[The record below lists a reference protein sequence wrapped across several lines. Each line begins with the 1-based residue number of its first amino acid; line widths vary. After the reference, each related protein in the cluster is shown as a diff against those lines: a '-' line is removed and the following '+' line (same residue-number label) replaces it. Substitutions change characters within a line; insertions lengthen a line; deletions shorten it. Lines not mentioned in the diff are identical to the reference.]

1 MNLHIKRKRDI
12 MKGKKLL
19 ATLAVS
25 AILFTGCGLKSA
37 NTIIKVNDTKITQ
50 GQFDGS
56 FNKQI
61 NNSMF
66 AQMGINMKNGKNTF
80 LTNLIKERVVNELIV
95 RALLEEEMAKR
106 DIKVTNEDVEN
117 AIKEIID
124 NVGSKEQLDAILKQ
138 NNVTPSEFK
147 KDLKEQVKIKK
158 LAEQLGN
165 TDISDKEAKDF
176 YTQNIKRFTYPDKV
190 KASHILIAANPAE
203 IREQIVGDTKTKAM
217 TESEINAEV
226 QKRMDEKAAQA
237 KEILADLQKDPTK
250 FAKVAKEKSDDTT
263 TAEKGG
269 ELGFFAKEEM
279 VPEFANTAFSLKPNT
294 LSGVVQTQFGYHI
307 IYVTD
312 RMAAGKQPFEKV
324 KNDIKN
330 FVRNQKQLELID
342 NLVESAKKN
351 ATIEYV
357 NSEYD
362 PKNIKG
368 AIQDQINEENKKQEE
383 AAKAQKS
390 APAEKK

>member
-1 MNLHIKRKRDI
+1 

-50 GQFDGS
+50 GQFDES

-203 IREQIVGDTKTKAM
+203 IREQIVGDTKAKAM
-217 TESEINAEV
+217 TESEINAAV

>member
-1 MNLHIKRKRDI
+1 
-12 MKGKKLL
+12 
-19 ATLAVS
+19 
-25 AILFTGCGLKSA
+25 
-37 NTIIKVNDTKITQ
+37 
-50 GQFDGS
+50 
-56 FNKQI
+56 
-61 NNSMF
+61 
-66 AQMGINMKNGKNTF
+66 
-80 LTNLIKERVVNELIV
+80 
-95 RALLEEEMAKR
+95 
-106 DIKVTNEDVEN
+106 
-117 AIKEIID
+117 
-124 NVGSKEQLDAILKQ
+124 
-138 NNVTPSEFK
+138 
-147 KDLKEQVKIKK
+147 
-158 LAEQLGN
+158 
-165 TDISDKEAKDF
+165 
-176 YTQNIKRFTYPDKV
+176 
-190 KASHILIAANPAE
+190 
-203 IREQIVGDTKTKAM
+203 
-217 TESEINAEV
+217 
-226 QKRMDEKAAQA
+226 MDEKAAQE